1 MRGIVRQRGSSGVPP
16 VVLSIYM
23 ALIRARAT
31 RARARATR
39 ARARATRA
47 RARATRAVPCRS

>member
-47 RARATRAVPCRS
+47 VPCRS